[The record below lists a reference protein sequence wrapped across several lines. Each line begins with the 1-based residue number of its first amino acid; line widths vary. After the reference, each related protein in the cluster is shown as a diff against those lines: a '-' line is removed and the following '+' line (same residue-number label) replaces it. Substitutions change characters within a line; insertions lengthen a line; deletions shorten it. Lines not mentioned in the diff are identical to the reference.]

1 MDRAFALEYTQQFWD
16 DISEAIRY
24 IVYELRNPPAAQKL
38 KDDTEREIRSRSFSP
53 LSYEPY
59 FTDEETGD
67 VYYYIRVGNFMVF
80 YVVEGEVMEVRRF
93 VYGRRNLG
101 KVLSDRTDG

>member
-24 IVYELRNPPAAQKL
+24 IVYELKNPTAAQKH
-38 KDDTEREIRSRSFSP
+38 KDDTETEIRNRSFSP
-53 LSYEPY
+53 LSYAPY

-80 YVVEGEVMEVRRF
+80 YVVEREVMEVRRF

-101 KVLSDRTDG
+101 KLLSEKFD

>member
-1 MDRAFALEYTQQFWD
+1 MDRAFTLEYTQQFWD
-16 DISEAIRY
+16 DISETMRY
-24 IVYELRNPPAAQKL
+24 IVCELRNPAAAQKL
-38 KDDTEREIRSRSFSP
+38 KDDTETEIRSRSFAP
-53 LSYEPY
+53 LSYAPY

-67 VYYYIRVGNFMVF
+67 KYYYIRVGNFMVF

-101 KVLSDRTDG
+101 KVLLERSDG